1 MIYKTKHIVLEDI
14 DNRRYLSLT
23 DKFVSVLG
31 EVLQHVRIN
40 KALTLRLLLLLIAH
54 SFIGALIY

>member
-31 EVLQHVRIN
+31 EVLQPVRIN